1 MNFRWDLSSLY
12 TSFQSEEFM
21 KDYNSL
27 DKDIETLNNFAQN
40 NFREESAINIKG
52 FINLLNSF
60 YSKFTRLYTYS
71 ELILSVNVND
81 NTAQRYDELLF
92 KKLPKIKS
100 AEVKFKKYLGIID
113 NIDKL
118 IESTQELKE
127 YEFFIKDCI
136 KESSH
141 ILSDE
146 EEVIIA
152 KLQTTG
158 SNAFANLQNRITS
171 NLLISINLDGED
183 KKLPLPYIRNLAYSE
198 KEDVRKKAYEA
209 EISSYKNIE
218 LSSAACLNG
227 IKGEVITLCHERGYE
242 SPLHMTLE
250 RSRMEKETLD
260 VMLKAMEESLPYFR
274 KYFKKKAELLGHS
287 EGLPFYD
294 LFAPVKLSDT
304 EERKFT
310 ADEARAYIVKNFAEF
325 SPKLSAFAEKAF
337 ENKWIDGDIREGK
350 QGGAFCASIHAI
362 GESRI
367 MANFNGTLN
376 DVITLSHELGHGYHG
391 ECLKDESYINSDY
404 SMPIAETASIFCE
417 TIVKNAA
424 IKEGSPEEAFTILE
438 GSISD
443 SAQVIVDILSRY
455 YFETALFKIRED
467 HALTPDELKEEMIKA
482 QLNTYGDGLD
492 KNFLH
497 PYMWACK
504 PHYYYVDSNFYNF
517 PYAFGQLFA
526 KGLYAKYL
534 EKGQEFVD
542 EYDKLLAVTGKKSIA
557 DAAKIM
563 NVDVND
569 IDFWRGSLKIIE
581 DEIEKFIN
589 IR

>member
-1 MNFRWDLSSLY
+1 M
-12 TSFQSEEFM
+12 
-21 KDYNSL
+21 
-27 DKDIETLNNFAQN
+27 
-40 NFREESAINIKG
+40 
-52 FINLLNSF
+52 
-60 YSKFTRLYTYS
+60 
-71 ELILSVNVND
+71 
-81 NTAQRYDELLF
+81 
-92 KKLPKIKS
+92 
-100 AEVKFKKYLGIID
+100 
-113 NIDKL
+113 
-118 IESTQELKE
+118 
-127 YEFFIKDCI
+127 
-136 KESSH
+136 
-141 ILSDE
+141 
-146 EEVIIA
+146 
-152 KLQTTG
+152 
-158 SNAFANLQNRITS
+158 
-171 NLLISINLDGED
+171 
-183 KKLPLPYIRNLAYSE
+183 
-198 KEDVRKKAYEA
+198 
-209 EISSYKNIE
+209 
-218 LSSAACLNG
+218 
-227 IKGEVITLCHERGYE
+227 
-242 SPLHMTLE
+242 
-250 RSRMEKETLD
+250 
-260 VMLKAMEESLPYFR
+260 
-274 KYFKKKAELLGHS
+274 
-287 EGLPFYD
+287 
-294 LFAPVKLSDT
+294 
-304 EERKFT
+304 
-310 ADEARAYIVKNFAEF
+310 
-325 SPKLSAFAEKAF
+325 
-337 ENKWIDGDIREGK
+337 
-350 QGGAFCASIHAI
+350 
-362 GESRI
+362 
-367 MANFNGTLN
+367 
-376 DVITLSHELGHGYHG
+376 HGYHG

-467 HALTPDELKEEMIKA
+467 HALTPDELKEEMTKA

-526 KGLYAKYL
+526 KGLYATYL

>member
-1 MNFRWDLSSLY
+1 MSFRWDLSSLY

-40 NFREESAINIKG
+40 NFREESAINILG

-60 YSKFTRLYTYS
+60 YSKFTKLYTYS

-81 NTAQRYDELLF
+81 NAAQRYDELLF

-113 NIDKL
+113 NIDTL
-118 IESTQELKE
+118 IENNQELKE
-127 YEFFIKDCI
+127 FEFFIKDCI
-136 KESSH
+136 NESSH

-158 SNAFANLQNRITS
+158 SNAFTNLQNQVTS

-209 EISSYKNIE
+209 ELNSYKDIE
-218 LSSAACLNG
+218 LASAACLNG
-227 IKGEVITLCHERGYE
+227 IKGEVITLSRERGYE

-260 VMLKAMEESLPYFR
+260 VMLQAMVESLPYFR
-274 KYFKKKAELLGHS
+274 KYFRKKAELLGHT

-294 LFAPVKLSDT
+294 LFAPVKLGDK

-310 ADEARAYIVKNFAEF
+310 REEARAYIVKNFAAF
-325 SPKLSAFAEKAF
+325 SPKLSAFADKAF
-337 ENKWIDGDIREGK
+337 ENKWIDGEIRAGK
-350 QGGAFCASIHAI
+350 QGGAFCSSIHAI

-404 SMPIAETASIFCE
+404 PMPIAETASIFCE

-424 IKEGSPEEAFTILE
+424 INEGSPEEAFSILE

-455 YFETALFKIRED
+455 YFETSLFKIRED
-467 HALTPDELKEEMIKA
+467 HALTPDELKEEMAKA
-482 QLNTYGDGLD
+482 QLETYGDGLD

-526 KGLYAKYL
+526 KGLYATYL

-563 NVDVND
+563 DVDVND
-569 IDFWRGSLKIIE
+569 LDFWRGSLKIIE

-589 IR
+589 IQ

>member
-1 MNFRWDLSSLY
+1 MSFRWDLSNLY
-12 TSFQSEEFM
+12 SSFESEEFT
-21 KDYNSL
+21 KDFNSL

-40 NFREESAINIKG
+40 NFREESAVNISG

-60 YSKFTRLYTYS
+60 YSKFTKLYSYS
-71 ELILSVNVND
+71 SLILSVDVND
-81 NTAQRYDELLF
+81 KTAQRYDELLF
-92 KKLPKIKS
+92 KKLPKIKK
-100 AEVKFKKYLGIID
+100 AEVMFKKYLGLISDID
-113 NIDKL
+113 EL
-118 IESTQELKE
+118 IENNEELKE
-127 YEFFIKDCI
+127 FEFFIKDCI

-141 ILSDE
+141 ILSDD

-158 SNAFANLQNRITS
+158 SNAFSNLQNQVTS
-171 NLLISINLDGED
+171 NHLVDINLEGED
-183 KKLPLPYIRNLAYSE
+183 KRQPLPYVRNLAYSDKAE
-198 KEDVRKKAYEA
+198 VRKKAYEA
-209 EISSYKNIE
+209 ELKSYKNIE

-227 IKGEVITLCHERGYE
+227 IKGEVITLCRERGYE
-242 SPLHMTLE
+242 SPLNMTLE

-260 VMLKAMEESLPYFR
+260 VMLKAMAESLPSFR
-274 KYFKKKAELLGHS
+274 KYFRKKAELLGHK

-294 LFAPVKLSDT
+294 LFAPVKLEDK

-310 ADEARAYIVKNFAEF
+310 VDTARAYIVKNFGTF
-325 SPKLSAFAEKAF
+325 SPKLSAFADKAF
-337 ENKWIDGDIREGK
+337 ENKWIDGEIREGK
-350 QGGAFCASIHAI
+350 QGGAFCAGIHNI

-376 DVITLSHELGHGYHG
+376 DVLTLSHELGHGYHG
-391 ECLKDESYINSDY
+391 ECLKGESYLNSDY
-404 SMPIAETASIFCE
+404 PMPIAETASIFCE

-424 IKEGSPEEAFTILE
+424 IKEGSREEAFSILE

-443 SAQVIVDILSRY
+443 AAQVIVDIMSRY

-482 QLNTYGDGLD
+482 QLETYGEGLD

-497 PYMWACK
+497 PYMWVCK

-526 KGLYAKYL
+526 KGLYAIYM
-534 EKGQEFVD
+534 EKGQEFVE
-542 EYDKLLAVTGKKSIA
+542 EYDKLLAVTGKKSVA

-563 NVDVND
+563 NVDVNS
-569 IDFWRGSLKIIE
+569 IEFWRGSLKL
-581 DEIEKFIN
+581 IEKEIDEFIN
-589 IR
+589 M